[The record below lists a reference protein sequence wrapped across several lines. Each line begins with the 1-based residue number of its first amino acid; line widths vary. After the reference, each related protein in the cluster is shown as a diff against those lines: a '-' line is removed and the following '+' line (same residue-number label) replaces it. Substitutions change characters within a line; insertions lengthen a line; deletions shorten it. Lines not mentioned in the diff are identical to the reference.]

1 MFNLI
6 LLSEEI
12 SENQVSSVLADP
24 VNTIANAENLIR
36 SGVIKDYIAGIAPK
50 ALNVGLRIIIAGIL
64 FFIGFWLIK
73 LVRKLISSA
82 MTKAKADVGV
92 KQFVDSFANAALI
105 VLLIMFV
112 AIQCGVDAASI
123 VALIGSAGVAI
134 SLAVQGSL
142 SNLIGGILILMLKP
156 FNVGDYIVDS
166 GSGKEG
172 TVIEIKIFHTRLRTF
187 DNQIVVL
194 PNGSLA
200 NNVITNVTKE
210 STRRIDI
217 KVSISYSSDID
228 MAKNTL
234 TEMLENDESVLKDK
248 EHRVVVD
255 SLSQS
260 SVDLIVRF
268 WVKTSDYWDAK
279 FRLTENSKK
288 ELDKAGIIIP
298 FNQMDVHIIQ

>member
-6 LLSEEI
+6 LLSEEVT
-12 SENQVSSVLADP
+12 ENQVSSVLADP

-36 SGVIKDYIAGIAPK
+36 SGVIKDYFVGIAPK

-228 MAKNTL
+228 IAKNTL

-268 WVKTSDYWDAK
+268 WVKTSDYWDSK